1 LGSDSYYLPLFIAEF
16 ILKKEHNILVRA
28 FRAVDDPA
36 ACLQFLKGH
45 ASVLER
51 FKIAHITSNNIAWTE
66 NECTIVFTMES
77 LDTGELLGG
86 GRLQVYDYKLPL
98 PIETAIGYLDDKV
111 YELVSEWAQE
121 GVAEFS
127 GLWNTREAV
136 KMGLSSIFISRIGNA
151 LAYQLKLGHVIALV
165 APAIVK
171 TSYRSGF
178 LLETNLGNDGVFY
191 YPKVDLIAT
200 VFRLSDVVNLL
211 HADEEERQ
219 HASELRGTM
228 NLVRMELLR
237 ENVCNIHYELEIENL
252 FKSNF
257 YHLSSSKE
265 KCLKV
270 SC

>member
-1 LGSDSYYLPLFIAEF
+1 
-16 ILKKEHNILVRA
+16 LKKEHNILVRA

-98 PIETAIGYLDDKV
+98 PIETAVGYLDDRI
-111 YELVSEWAQE
+111 YELVSEWAQD

-136 KMGLSSIFISRIGNA
+136 KMGLSSSFIIRIGFA
-151 LAYQLKLGHVIALV
+151 IATQTKIQHVIALA
-165 APAIVK
+165 APSTVK
-171 TSYRSGF
+171 PSLKAGF
-178 LLETNLGNDGVFY
+178 SIEESLGNKGTFY
-191 YPKVDLIAT
+191 YPKVDLIAL
-200 VFRLSDVVNLL
+200 VFRLSEIETLTN
-211 HADEEERQ
+211 AIEQERENIF
-219 HASELRGTM
+219 ELRDKKHFIRT
-228 NLVRMELLR
+228 EDLR
-237 ENVCNIHYELEIENL
+237 HSICHVHYELEIPNVHTTQ
-252 FKSNF
+252 F
-257 YHLSSSKE
+257 YHLH
-265 KCLKV
+265 KV
-270 SC
+270 DELIFRS